1 MFLEVFRVYTTLLS
15 IPPLL
20 ILAAIVAAF
29 WFLGRGWGF
38 GFLLFAG
45 LLYGPLLAIP
55 FFLQY
60 LGRTSG
66 KIRN

>member
-1 MFLEVFRVYTTLLS
+1 MILEIFKIYTSLLS

-20 ILAAIVAAF
+20 LLAAIVAAF
-29 WFLGRGWGF
+29 WFLGRGWGV
-38 GFLLFAG
+38 GLLLFAG

-60 LGRTSG
+60 LGRTHG
-66 KIRN
+66 KK